1 MSDSFATPWTVALQA
16 HLSKGFLSQEYWS
29 RLLFPSPGGLPDP
42 GIEPTFPTLQAD
54 SLPLSH
60 SIPHNG
66 ILVIKKSEIIPFAA
80 TQVDVEIIIL
90 NEVSYTEKDK
100 YHMILSICGICK
112 NDTNE
117 LTFKT
122 EIDSQ
127 A

>member
-16 HLSKGFLSQEYWS
+16 PLSKGFLRQEYWS
-29 RLLFPSPGGLPDP
+29 RLLFPSPGDLPES
-42 GIEPTFPTLQAD
+42 GIEPTVPILRAD

-60 SIPHNG
+60 QG
-66 ILVIKKSEIIPFAA
+66 KSEIIPFAA
-80 TQVDVEIIIL
+80 TQVDVEIIRL

-100 YHMILSICGICK
+100 YMILSICGICK

-117 LTFKT
+117 LIFKT